1 MSIDVNYENIKTLE
15 QALNVIQKLARG
27 LNNCYQSGFYVC
39 PKCGE
44 RQTEEK
50 TVFENEQLQKL
61 LDHLVEKKKYDK
73 AHS

>member
-15 QALNVIQKLARG
+15 QALNVIHKLARG

-44 RQTEEK
+44 IATK
-50 TVFENEQLQKL
+50 N
-61 LDHLVEKKKYDK
+61 YIC
-73 AHS
+73 

>member
-39 PKCGE
+39 PKCG
-44 RQTEEK
+44 
-50 TVFENEQLQKL
+50 
-61 LDHLVEKKKYDK
+61 
-73 AHS
+73 

>member
-15 QALNVIQKLARG
+15 QALNVIQKLERG

-44 RQTEEK
+44 IATK
-50 TVFENEQLQKL
+50 TIYVGTVVMILMN
-61 LDHLVEKKKYDK
+61 KK
-73 AHS
+73 